1 MKSKDLLILA
11 GVGIGAYLLF
21 GGKTTTTK
29 ENGGETLLSSLPID
43 LSWLS
48 DVIPQNML
56 PSIGITTGEAGLG
69 NITDMFQD
77 LLGDI
82 LGKGGKGDEGGGEAA
97 TKDPTLPPQELEDLG
112 GVIPTSPGKVPITG
126 ETPWE
131 DIAKRFLGAMSPQTA
146 NILQLVGAGVGG
158 ASIIGGGIYAT
169 RALYPGARTAFQGF
183 GSRIATFWTRLG
195 IKGGGGIGSGG
206 VSMALTPGMT
216 GGFGTS
222 NLALD
227 LLTQGNLLDA
237 FKVFIG
243 GPGAFGVTS
252 GGQYPFE
259 GTSYGVTI
267 KTSGYRV
274 MQAGEA
280 PSFGERYDTKN
291 YPPGSGKSS
300 VKPLGTSPGVTIEGT
315 GRIVA
320 PAEAQGFT
328 APPSSGGVGA
338 GWNWASAQMAGK

>member
-29 ENGGETLLSSLPID
+29 ENGGETLLSSLPMD

-56 PSIGITTGEAGLG
+56 PSFDLSMGESGLG

-82 LGKGGKGDEGGGEAA
+82 LGKGGEGGGEAA
-97 TKDPTLPPQELEDLG
+97 AKDPVPKDPVPPPQEPEDLG
-112 GVIPTSPGKVPITG
+112 GIIPTSPGKVPITG

-131 DIAKRFLGAMSPQTA
+131 DIVKRFIGSMSPQTA

-195 IKGGGGIGSGG
+195 MKGGGGIGSGG

-216 GGFGTS
+216 GGFETS

-243 GPGAFGVTS
+243 GPGTFGVA
-252 GGQYPFE
+252 QYPITE
-259 GTSYGVTI
+259 TKVI
-267 KTSGYRV
+267 KRIMAT
-274 MQAGEA
+274 GEA
-280 PSFGERYDTKN
+280 PSLGQTYAAKYYNRQ
-291 YPPGSGKSS
+291 SALSS
-300 VKPLGTSPGVTIEGT
+300 KHPLGGPGQAAATSPQGGGQAMTPAT
-315 GRIVA
+315 PPPAA
-320 PAEAQGFT
+320 PAP
-328 APPSSGGVGA
+328 APTVTGTKAAARARKIG
-338 GWNWASAQMAGK
+338 

>member
-69 NITDMFQD
+69 NITDIFQD
-77 LLGDI
+77 FLGNI
-82 LGKGGKGDEGGGEAA
+82 LGKGDEGGGEAA

-131 DIAKRFLGAMSPQTA
+131 DIVKRFIGSMSPQTA

-216 GGFGTS
+216 GGFETS

-243 GPGAFGVTS
+243 GPGTFGVA
-252 GGQYPFE
+252 QYPITE
-259 GTSYGVTI
+259 TKVI
-267 KTSGYRV
+267 KRIMAT
-274 MQAGEA
+274 GEA
-280 PSFGERYDTKN
+280 PGLGTTYDTKYYN
-291 YPPGSGKSS
+291 RQSILSS
-300 VKPLGTSPGVTIEGT
+300 KHPLGGPGQAGITSPQGGGQAMTPAT
-315 GRIVA
+315 PPPAA
-320 PAEAQGFT
+320 PAP
-328 APPSSGGVGA
+328 APTITGTKA
-338 GWNWASAQMAGK
+338 AARAGKIG